1 MLAFLSFLMTRVEK
15 PMESRDTATRQQTF
29 SVKTLLP
36 AIFSAISVLTTGWI
50 AYQNS
55 QLTPKVNE
63 ISDRINQLQTQANE
77 TSGGVAGLQQVDEA
91 RKRQVFERLTANG
104 RNPEEVQRA
113 FQEVFPEDE
122 FWADETLSRSVSTP
136 IGTTRP

>member
-1 MLAFLSFLMTRVEK
+1 
-15 PMESRDTATRQQTF
+15 MESRDTATRQQAF

-122 FWADETLSRSVSTP
+122 FWAN
-136 IGTTRP
+136 